1 MLSPSIGSSSPIRV
15 FRLGT
20 PARMRSACSA
30 YWECST
36 STESLVKLMNQIR
49 LSIESRALS
58 GTKVA
63 PARNAPSMA
72 TKPNG

>member
-1 MLSPSIGSSSPIRV
+1 MLSPSIGWSSPIRV

-49 LSIESRALS
+49 LSIESLAFK
-58 GTKVA
+58 GMKVL
-63 PARNAPSMA
+63 PARKAPSMA
-72 TKPNG
+72 TKLSG